1 MKNSSE
7 YSKKLRRLYGSLKRK
22 YPKVQPVT
30 HDDLVEA
37 LVCSIVK
44 ENLTARAAQ
53 TAMKRLAEN
62 FIDFNDLRVSRSE
75 EIIEALGED
84 TPETK
89 QIVSSLT
96 RALAA
101 VFNRYNTLSLEAL
114 TKIGKRPAKQ
124 AVEQIDGTSRFVVNY
139 CVLTALHG
147 HAIPLTAR
155 MLEYLRDNEIV
166 NPDADEQEIEGFL
179 TRQIPARNG
188 CEFYRLLRARSE
200 LGKGRKKTTRKKK
213 TKTKNK
219 TKKAEKRK

>member
-7 YSKKLRRLYGSLKRK
+7 YSKKLRRLYNSLKRK
-22 YPKVQPVT
+22 YPKIQPVT

-37 LVCSIVK
+37 LIYSIVS

-62 FIDFNDLRVSRSE
+62 FVDFNDLRVSRSE
-75 EIIEALGED
+75 EIIETLGED

-89 QIVSSLT
+89 QIASSLT

-114 TKIGKRPAKQ
+114 EKIGKRPAKQ
-124 AVEQIDGTSRFVVNY
+124 ALGQMDGTSRFVVNY

-147 HAIPLTAR
+147 HAIPLTGR
-155 MLEYLRDNEIV
+155 MLEYLRDDELV
-166 NPDADEQEIEGFL
+166 HPDADEQEIEGFL

-188 CEFYRLLRARSE
+188 YEFYRLLRIQSE
-200 LGKGRKKTTRKKK
+200 LRKGRRKTTRKKK
-213 TKTKNK
+213 TKK
-219 TKKAEKRK
+219 TKKRK

>member
-7 YSKKLRRLYGSLKRK
+7 YSKKLRRLYNSLKRK
-22 YPKVQPVT
+22 YPEVQPVT

-37 LVCSIVK
+37 LVYSIVS
-44 ENLTARAAQ
+44 ETLTARAAQ

-62 FIDFNDLRVSRSE
+62 FVDFNDLRVSRSE
-75 EIIEALGED
+75 EIIETLGED

-89 QIVSSLT
+89 QIASSLT

-114 TKIGKRPAKQ
+114 EKIGKRPAKQ
-124 AVEQIDGTSRFVVNY
+124 ALEQMDGTSRFVVNY

-147 HAIPLTAR
+147 HAIPLTSG
-155 MLEYLRDNEIV
+155 MLEYLRDNELV
-166 NPDADEQEIEGFL
+166 HPDADEQEIEGFL

-188 CEFYRLLRARSE
+188 YEFYRLLRAQSE
-200 LGKGRKKTTRKKK
+200 LRKGRKKTTRKKK
-213 TKTKNK
+213 TKKNE
-219 TKKAEKRK
+219 KA

>member
-7 YSKKLRRLYGSLKRK
+7 YSKKLRRLYNSLKRK
-22 YPKVQPVT
+22 YPKIQPVT

-37 LVCSIVK
+37 LIYSIVS

-62 FIDFNDLRVSRSE
+62 FVDFNDLRVSRSE
-75 EIIEALGED
+75 EIIETLGED

-89 QIVSSLT
+89 QIASSLT

-114 TKIGKRPAKQ
+114 EKIGKRPAKQ
-124 AVEQIDGTSRFVVNY
+124 ALGQMDGTSRFVVNY

-147 HAIPLTAR
+147 HAIPLTSG
-155 MLEYLRDNEIV
+155 MLEYLRDNELV
-166 NPDADEQEIEGFL
+166 HPDADEQEIEGFL

-188 CEFYRLLRARSE
+188 YEFYRLLRAQSE
-200 LGKGRKKTTRKKK
+200 LRKDRKKTTRKKK
-213 TKTKNK
+213 TKK
-219 TKKAEKRK
+219 TKKRK

>member
-7 YSKKLRRLYGSLKRK
+7 YSKKLRRLYNSLKRK
-22 YPKVQPVT
+22 YPKIQPVT

-37 LVCSIVK
+37 LIYSIVS

-62 FIDFNDLRVSRSE
+62 FVDFNDLRVSRSE
-75 EIIEALGED
+75 EIIETLGED

-89 QIVSSLT
+89 QIASSLT

-114 TKIGKRPAKQ
+114 EKIGKRPAKQ
-124 AVEQIDGTSRFVVNY
+124 ALGQMDGTSRFVVNY

-147 HAIPLTAR
+147 HAIPLTSG
-155 MLEYLRDNEIV
+155 MLEYLRDNELV
-166 NPDADEQEIEGFL
+166 HPDADEQEIEGFL

-188 CEFYRLLRARSE
+188 YEFYRLLRIQSE
-200 LGKGRKKTTRKKK
+200 LRKGRKKTTRKKK
-213 TKTKNK
+213 TKK
-219 TKKAEKRK
+219 TKTRK

>member
-7 YSKKLRRLYGSLKRK
+7 YSKKLRRLYNSLKRK
-22 YPKVQPVT
+22 YPKIQPVT

-37 LVCSIVK
+37 LIYSIVS

-62 FIDFNDLRVSRSE
+62 FVDFNDLRVSRSE
-75 EIIEALGED
+75 EIIETLGED
-84 TPETK
+84 TPETN
-89 QIVSSLT
+89 QIASSLT

-114 TKIGKRPAKQ
+114 EKIGKRPAKQ
-124 AVEQIDGTSRFVVNY
+124 ALGQMDGTSRFVVNY

-147 HAIPLTAR
+147 HAIPLTGR
-155 MLEYLRDNEIV
+155 MLEYLRDDELV
-166 NPDADEQEIEGFL
+166 HPDADEQEIEGFL

-188 CEFYRLLRARSE
+188 YEFYRLLRIQSE
-200 LGKGRKKTTRKKK
+200 SRKGRRKTTRKKK
-213 TKTKNK
+213 TKK
-219 TKKAEKRK
+219 TKKRK

>member
-7 YSKKLRRLYGSLKRK
+7 YSKKLRRLYNSLKRK
-22 YPKVQPVT
+22 YPKIQPVT

-37 LVCSIVK
+37 LIYSIVS

-62 FIDFNDLRVSRSE
+62 FVDFNDLRVSRSE
-75 EIIEALGED
+75 EIIETLGED

-89 QIVSSLT
+89 QIASSLT

-114 TKIGKRPAKQ
+114 EKIGKRPAKQ
-124 AVEQIDGTSRFVVNY
+124 ALGQMDGTSRFVVNY

-147 HAIPLTAR
+147 HAIPLTSR
-155 MLEYLRDNEIV
+155 MLEYLRDNELV
-166 NPDADEQEIEGFL
+166 HPDADEQEIEGFL

-188 CEFYRLLRARSE
+188 YEFYRLLRAQSE
-200 LGKGRKKTTRKKK
+200 LRKGRKKTTRKKK
-213 TKTKNK
+213 TKK
-219 TKKAEKRK
+219 TKKRK

>member
-7 YSKKLRRLYGSLKRK
+7 YSKKLRRLYNSLKRK
-22 YPKVQPVT
+22 YPKIQPVT

-37 LVCSIVK
+37 LIYSIVS

-62 FIDFNDLRVSRSE
+62 FVDFNDLRVSRSE
-75 EIIEALGED
+75 EIIETLGED

-89 QIVSSLT
+89 QIASSLT

-114 TKIGKRPAKQ
+114 KNIGKRPAKQ
-124 AVEQIDGTSRFVVNY
+124 ALGQMDGTSRFVVNY

-147 HAIPLTAR
+147 HAIPLTGR
-155 MLEYLRDNEIV
+155 MLEYLRDDELV
-166 NPDADEQEIEGFL
+166 HPDADEQEIEGFL

-188 CEFYRLLRARSE
+188 YEFYRLLRIQSE
-200 LGKGRKKTTRKKK
+200 SRKGRKKTTRKKK
-213 TKTKNK
+213 TKK
-219 TKKAEKRK
+219 TKKRK

>member
-7 YSKKLRRLYGSLKRK
+7 YSKKLRRLYNSLKRK
-22 YPKVQPVT
+22 YPKIQPVT

-37 LVCSIVK
+37 LIYSIVS

-62 FIDFNDLRVSRSE
+62 FVDFNDLRVSRSE
-75 EIIEALGED
+75 EIIETLGED

-89 QIVSSLT
+89 QIASSLT
-96 RALAA
+96 KALAA

-114 TKIGKRPAKQ
+114 EKIGKRPAKQ
-124 AVEQIDGTSRFVVNY
+124 ALGQMDGTSRFVVNY

-147 HAIPLTAR
+147 HAIPLTSG
-155 MLEYLRDNEIV
+155 MLEYLRDNELV
-166 NPDADEQEIEGFL
+166 HPDADEQEIEGFL

-188 CEFYRLLRARSE
+188 YEFYRLLRAQSE
-200 LGKGRKKTTRKKK
+200 LRKGRKKTTRKKK
-213 TKTKNK
+213 TKK
-219 TKKAEKRK
+219 TKKRK

>member
-7 YSKKLRRLYGSLKRK
+7 YSKKLPRLYNSLKRK
-22 YPKVQPVT
+22 YPKIQPVT

-37 LVCSIVK
+37 LIYSIVS

-62 FIDFNDLRVSRSE
+62 FVDFNDLRVSRSE
-75 EIIEALGED
+75 EIIETLGED

-89 QIVSSLT
+89 QIASSLT

-114 TKIGKRPAKQ
+114 KNIGKRPAKQ
-124 AVEQIDGTSRFVVNY
+124 ALGQMDGTSRFVVNY

-147 HAIPLTAR
+147 HAIPLTSG
-155 MLEYLRDNEIV
+155 MLEYLRDNELV
-166 NPDADEQEIEGFL
+166 HPDADEQEIEGFL

-188 CEFYRLLRARSE
+188 YEFYRLLRVQSE
-200 LGKGRKKTTRKKK
+200 LRKGRKKTTRKKK
-213 TKTKNK
+213 TKK
-219 TKKAEKRK
+219 TKKRK

>member
-7 YSKKLRRLYGSLKRK
+7 YSKKLRRLYNSLKRK
-22 YPKVQPVT
+22 YPKIQPVT

-37 LVCSIVK
+37 LIYSIVS

-62 FIDFNDLRVSRSE
+62 FVDFNDLRVSRSE
-75 EIIEALGED
+75 EIIETLGED

-89 QIVSSLT
+89 QIASSLT

-114 TKIGKRPAKQ
+114 KNIGKRPAKQ
-124 AVEQIDGTSRFVVNY
+124 ALGQMDGTSRFVVNY

-147 HAIPLTAR
+147 HAIPLTGR
-155 MLEYLRDNEIV
+155 MLEYLRDNELV
-166 NPDADEQEIEGFL
+166 HPDADEQEIEGFL

-188 CEFYRLLRARSE
+188 YEFYRLLRAQSE
-200 LGKGRKKTTRKKK
+200 LRKGRKKTTRKKK
-213 TKTKNK
+213 TKK
-219 TKKAEKRK
+219 TKKRK

>member
-7 YSKKLRRLYGSLKRK
+7 YSKKLRRLYNSLKRK
-22 YPKVQPVT
+22 YPKIQPVT

-37 LVCSIVK
+37 LIYSIVS

-62 FIDFNDLRVSRSE
+62 FVDFNDLRVSRSE
-75 EIIEALGED
+75 EIIETLGED

-89 QIVSSLT
+89 QIASSLT

-114 TKIGKRPAKQ
+114 KNIGKRPAKQ
-124 AVEQIDGTSRFVVNY
+124 ALGQMDGTSRFVVNY

-147 HAIPLTAR
+147 HAIPLTSG
-155 MLEYLRDNEIV
+155 MLEYLRDNELV
-166 NPDADEQEIEGFL
+166 HPDADEQEIEGFL

-188 CEFYRLLRARSE
+188 YEFYRLLRAQSE
-200 LGKGRKKTTRKKK
+200 LRKGRKKTTRKKK
-213 TKTKNK
+213 TKK
-219 TKKAEKRK
+219 TKTRK

>member
-7 YSKKLRRLYGSLKRK
+7 YSKKLRRLYNSLKRK
-22 YPKVQPVT
+22 YPKIQPVT

-37 LVCSIVK
+37 LIYSIVS

-62 FIDFNDLRVSRSE
+62 FVDFNDLRVSRSE
-75 EIIEALGED
+75 EIIETLGED

-89 QIVSSLT
+89 QIASSLT
-96 RALAA
+96 MALAA

-114 TKIGKRPAKQ
+114 KNIGKRPAKQ
-124 AVEQIDGTSRFVVNY
+124 ALGQMDGTSRFVVNY

-155 MLEYLRDNEIV
+155 MLEYLRDNELV
-166 NPDADEQEIEGFL
+166 HPDADEQEIEGFL

-188 CEFYRLLRARSE
+188 YEFYRLLRIQSE
-200 LGKGRKKTTRKKK
+200 LRKGRKKTTRKKK
-213 TKTKNK
+213 TKK
-219 TKKAEKRK
+219 TKKRK

>member
-7 YSKKLRRLYGSLKRK
+7 YSKKLRRLYNSLKRK
-22 YPKVQPVT
+22 YPKIQPVT

-37 LVCSIVK
+37 LIYSIVS

-62 FIDFNDLRVSRSE
+62 FVDFNDLRVSRSE
-75 EIIEALGED
+75 EIIETLGED

-89 QIVSSLT
+89 QIASSLT

-114 TKIGKRPAKQ
+114 KNIGKRPAKQ
-124 AVEQIDGTSRFVVNY
+124 ALGQMDGTSRFVVNY

-147 HAIPLTAR
+147 HAIPLTSG
-155 MLEYLRDNEIV
+155 MLEYLRDNELV
-166 NPDADEQEIEGFL
+166 HPDADEQEIEGFL

-188 CEFYRLLRARSE
+188 YEFYRLLRIQSE
-200 LGKGRKKTTRKKK
+200 LRKGRKKTTRKKK
-213 TKTKNK
+213 TNK
-219 TKKAEKRK
+219 TKKRK

>member
-7 YSKKLRRLYGSLKRK
+7 YSKKLRRLYNSLKRK
-22 YPKVQPVT
+22 YPKIQPVI

-37 LVCSIVK
+37 LIYSIVS

-62 FIDFNDLRVSRSE
+62 FVDFNDLRVSRSE
-75 EIIEALGED
+75 EIIETLGED

-89 QIVSSLT
+89 QITSSLT
-96 RALAA
+96 MALAA

-114 TKIGKRPAKQ
+114 KNIGKRPAKQ
-124 AVEQIDGTSRFVVNY
+124 ALGQMDGTSRFVVNY

-147 HAIPLTAR
+147 HAIPLTSG
-155 MLEYLRDNEIV
+155 MLEYLRDNELV
-166 NPDADEQEIEGFL
+166 HPDADEQEIEGFL

-188 CEFYRLLRARSE
+188 YEFYRLLRIQSE
-200 LGKGRKKTTRKKK
+200 LRKGRKKTTRKKK
-213 TKTKNK
+213 TKK
-219 TKKAEKRK
+219 TKKRK

>member
-7 YSKKLRRLYGSLKRK
+7 YSKKLRRLYNSLKRK
-22 YPKVQPVT
+22 YPKIQPVT

-37 LVCSIVK
+37 LIYSIVS

-62 FIDFNDLRVSRSE
+62 FVDFNDLRVSRSE
-75 EIIEALGED
+75 EIIETLGED

-89 QIVSSLT
+89 QIASSLT

-114 TKIGKRPAKQ
+114 KNIGKRPAKQ
-124 AVEQIDGTSRFVVNY
+124 ALGQMDGTSRFVVNY

-147 HAIPLTAR
+147 HAIPLTGR
-155 MLEYLRDNEIV
+155 MLEYLRDDELV
-166 NPDADEQEIEGFL
+166 HPDADEQEIEGFL

-188 CEFYRLLRARSE
+188 YEFYRLLRIQSE
-200 LGKGRKKTTRKKK
+200 LRKGRKKTTRKKK
-213 TKTKNK
+213 TKK
-219 TKKAEKRK
+219 TKTRK

>member
-7 YSKKLRRLYGSLKRK
+7 YSKKLRRLYNSLKRK
-22 YPKVQPVT
+22 YPKIQPVT

-37 LVCSIVK
+37 LIYSIVS

-62 FIDFNDLRVSRSE
+62 FVDFNDLRVSRSE
-75 EIIEALGED
+75 EIIETLGED

-89 QIVSSLT
+89 QIASSLT

-114 TKIGKRPAKQ
+114 KNIGKRPAKQ
-124 AVEQIDGTSRFVVNY
+124 ALGQMDGTSRFVVNY

-147 HAIPLTAR
+147 HAIPLTGR
-155 MLEYLRDNEIV
+155 MLEYLRDNELV
-166 NPDADEQEIEGFL
+166 HPDADKQEIEGFL

-188 CEFYRLLRARSE
+188 YEFYQLLRAQSE
-200 LGKGRKKTTRKKK
+200 LRKGRKKTTRKKK
-213 TKTKNK
+213 TKK
-219 TKKAEKRK
+219 TKKRK

>member
-7 YSKKLRRLYGSLKRK
+7 YSKKLRRLYNSLKRK
-22 YPKVQPVT
+22 YPKIQPVT

-37 LVCSIVK
+37 LIYSIVS

-62 FIDFNDLRVSRSE
+62 FVDFNDLRVSRSE
-75 EIIEALGED
+75 EIIETLGED

-89 QIVSSLT
+89 QIASSLT

-114 TKIGKRPAKQ
+114 KNIGKRPAKQ
-124 AVEQIDGTSRFVVNY
+124 ALGQMDGTSRFVVNY

-147 HAIPLTAR
+147 HAIPLTSG
-155 MLEYLRDNEIV
+155 MLEYLRDNELV
-166 NPDADEQEIEGFL
+166 HPDADEQEIEGFL

-188 CEFYRLLRARSE
+188 YEFYRLLRIQSE
-200 LGKGRKKTTRKKK
+200 LRKGRKKTTRKKK
-213 TKTKNK
+213 TKK
-219 TKKAEKRK
+219 TKTRK

>member
-7 YSKKLRRLYGSLKRK
+7 YSKKLRRLYNSLKRK
-22 YPKVQPVT
+22 YPKIQPIT

-37 LVCSIVK
+37 LIYSIVS

-62 FIDFNDLRVSRSE
+62 FVDFNDLRVSRSE
-75 EIIEALGED
+75 EIIETLGED

-89 QIVSSLT
+89 QIASSLT

-114 TKIGKRPAKQ
+114 KNIGKRPAKQ
-124 AVEQIDGTSRFVVNY
+124 ALGQMDGTSRFVVNY

-147 HAIPLTAR
+147 HAIPLTSG
-155 MLEYLRDNEIV
+155 MLEYLRDNELV
-166 NPDADEQEIEGFL
+166 HPDADEQEIEGFL

-188 CEFYRLLRARSE
+188 YEFYRLLRIQSE
-200 LGKGRKKTTRKKK
+200 LRKGRKKTTRKKK
-213 TKTKNK
+213 TKK
-219 TKKAEKRK
+219 TKTRK

>member
-7 YSKKLRRLYGSLKRK
+7 YSKKLRRLYNSLKRK
-22 YPKVQPVT
+22 YPKIQPVT

-37 LVCSIVK
+37 LIYSIVS

-62 FIDFNDLRVSRSE
+62 FVDFNDLRVSRSE
-75 EIIEALGED
+75 EIIETLGED

-89 QIVSSLT
+89 QIASSLT

-114 TKIGKRPAKQ
+114 KNIGKRPAKQ
-124 AVEQIDGTSRFVVNY
+124 ALGQMDGTSRFVVNY

-147 HAIPLTAR
+147 HAIPLTSG
-155 MLEYLRDNEIV
+155 MLEYLRDNELV
-166 NPDADEQEIEGFL
+166 HPDADEQEIEGFL

-188 CEFYRLLRARSE
+188 YEFYRLLRIQSE
-200 LGKGRKKTTRKKK
+200 LRKGRKKTTRKKK
-213 TKTKNK
+213 TKK
-219 TKKAEKRK
+219 TKKRK

>member
-7 YSKKLRRLYGSLKRK
+7 YSKKLRRLYNSLKRK
-22 YPKVQPVT
+22 YPKIQPIT

-37 LVCSIVK
+37 LIYSIVS

-62 FIDFNDLRVSRSE
+62 FVDFNDLRVSRSE
-75 EIIEALGED
+75 EIIETLGED

-89 QIVSSLT
+89 QIASSLT

-114 TKIGKRPAKQ
+114 KNIGKRPAKQ
-124 AVEQIDGTSRFVVNY
+124 ALGQMDGTSRFVVNY

-147 HAIPLTAR
+147 HAIPLTGR
-155 MLEYLRDNEIV
+155 MLEYLRDDELV
-166 NPDADEQEIEGFL
+166 HPDADEQEIEGFL

-188 CEFYRLLRARSE
+188 YEFYRLLRIQSE
-200 LGKGRKKTTRKKK
+200 LRKGRKKTTRKKK
-213 TKTKNK
+213 TKK
-219 TKKAEKRK
+219 TKTRK

>member
-7 YSKKLRRLYGSLKRK
+7 YSRKLHRLYNSLKRK

-37 LVCSIVK
+37 LIYSIVS

-62 FIDFNDLRVSRSE
+62 FVDFNDLRVSRSE
-75 EIIEALGED
+75 EIIETLGED

-89 QIVSSLT
+89 QIASSLT

-114 TKIGKRPAKQ
+114 EKIGKRPAKQ
-124 AVEQIDGTSRFVVNY
+124 ALRQMDGTSRFVVNY

-147 HAIPLTAR
+147 HAIPLTGR
-155 MLEYLRDNEIV
+155 MLEYLRDNELV
-166 NPDADEQEIEGFL
+166 HPDADEQEIEGFL

-188 CEFYRLLRARSE
+188 YEFYRLLRAQSE
-200 LGKGRKKTTRKKK
+200 LRKGRKKTTRKKK
-213 TKTKNK
+213 TKK
-219 TKKAEKRK
+219 TKKRK

>member
-7 YSKKLRRLYGSLKRK
+7 YSKKLRRLYNSLKRK
-22 YPKVQPVT
+22 YPKIQPVT

-37 LVCSIVK
+37 LIYSIVS

-62 FIDFNDLRVSRSE
+62 FVDFNDLRVSRSE
-75 EIIEALGED
+75 EIIETLGED

-89 QIVSSLT
+89 QIASSLT

-114 TKIGKRPAKQ
+114 EKIGKRPAKQ
-124 AVEQIDGTSRFVVNY
+124 ALGQMDGTSRFVVNY

-147 HAIPLTAR
+147 HAIPLTSG
-155 MLEYLRDNEIV
+155 MLEYLRDNELV
-166 NPDADEQEIEGFL
+166 HPDADEQEIEGFL

-188 CEFYRLLRARSE
+188 YEFYRLLRIQSE
-200 LGKGRKKTTRKKK
+200 LRKGRKKTTRKKK
-213 TKTKNK
+213 TKK
-219 TKKAEKRK
+219 TKKRK

>member
-7 YSKKLRRLYGSLKRK
+7 YSKKLRRLYNSLKRK
-22 YPKVQPVT
+22 YPKIQPVT

-37 LVCSIVK
+37 LIYSIVS

-62 FIDFNDLRVSRSE
+62 FVDFNDLRVSRSE
-75 EIIEALGED
+75 EIIETLGED

-89 QIVSSLT
+89 QIASSLT

-114 TKIGKRPAKQ
+114 EKIGKRPAKQ
-124 AVEQIDGTSRFVVNY
+124 ALGQMDGTSRFVVNY

-147 HAIPLTAR
+147 HAIPLTGR
-155 MLEYLRDNEIV
+155 MLEYLRDDELV
-166 NPDADEQEIEGFL
+166 HPDADEQEIEGFL

-188 CEFYRLLRARSE
+188 YEFYRLLRAQSE
-200 LGKGRKKTTRKKK
+200 LRKGRKKTTRKKK
-213 TKTKNK
+213 TKK
-219 TKKAEKRK
+219 TKKRK

>member
-7 YSKKLRRLYGSLKRK
+7 YSKKLRRLYNSLKRK
-22 YPKVQPVT
+22 YPKIQPVT

-37 LVCSIVK
+37 LIYSIVS

-62 FIDFNDLRVSRSE
+62 FVDFNDLRVSRSE
-75 EIIEALGED
+75 EIIETLGED

-89 QIVSSLT
+89 QIASSLT

-114 TKIGKRPAKQ
+114 EKIGKRPAKQ
-124 AVEQIDGTSRFVVNY
+124 ALGQMDGTSRFVVNY

-147 HAIPLTAR
+147 HAVPLTSG
-155 MLEYLRDNEIV
+155 MLEYLRDNELV
-166 NPDADEQEIEGFL
+166 HPDADEQEIEGFL

-188 CEFYRLLRARSE
+188 YEFYRLLRAQSE
-200 LGKGRKKTTRKKK
+200 LRKGRKKTTRKKK
-213 TKTKNK
+213 TKK
-219 TKKAEKRK
+219 TKKRK

>member
-7 YSKKLRRLYGSLKRK
+7 YSKKLRRLYNSLKRK
-22 YPKVQPVT
+22 YPKIQPVT

-37 LVCSIVK
+37 LIYSIVS

-62 FIDFNDLRVSRSE
+62 FVDFNDLRVSRSE
-75 EIIEALGED
+75 EIIETLGED
-84 TPETK
+84 TPETE
-89 QIVSSLT
+89 QIASSLT

-114 TKIGKRPAKQ
+114 EKIGKRPAKQ
-124 AVEQIDGTSRFVVNY
+124 ALGQMDGTSRFVVNY

-147 HAIPLTAR
+147 HAIPLTSG
-155 MLEYLRDNEIV
+155 MLEYLRDNELV
-166 NPDADEQEIEGFL
+166 HPDADEQEIEGFL

-188 CEFYRLLRARSE
+188 YEFYRLLRAQSE
-200 LGKGRKKTTRKKK
+200 LRKGRKKTTRKKK
-213 TKTKNK
+213 TKK
-219 TKKAEKRK
+219 TKKRK

>member
-7 YSKKLRRLYGSLKRK
+7 YSKKLRRLYNSLKRK
-22 YPKVQPVT
+22 YPKIQPVT

-37 LVCSIVK
+37 LIYSIVS

-62 FIDFNDLRVSRSE
+62 FVDFNDLRVSRSE
-75 EIIEALGED
+75 EIIETLGED

-89 QIVSSLT
+89 QIASSLT

-114 TKIGKRPAKQ
+114 KNIGKRPAKQ
-124 AVEQIDGTSRFVVNY
+124 ALGQMDGTSRFVVNY

-147 HAIPLTAR
+147 HAIPLTSG
-155 MLEYLRDNEIV
+155 MLEYLRDNELV
-166 NPDADEQEIEGFL
+166 HPDADEQEIEGFL

-188 CEFYRLLRARSE
+188 YEFYRLLRAQSE
-200 LGKGRKKTTRKKK
+200 LRKGRKKTTRKKK
-213 TKTKNK
+213 TKK
-219 TKKAEKRK
+219 TKKRK

>member
-7 YSKKLRRLYGSLKRK
+7 YSKKLRRLYNSLKRK
-22 YPKVQPVT
+22 YPKIQPIT

-37 LVCSIVK
+37 LIYSIVS

-62 FIDFNDLRVSRSE
+62 FVDFNDLRVSRSE
-75 EIIEALGED
+75 EIIETLGED

-89 QIVSSLT
+89 QIASSLT

-114 TKIGKRPAKQ
+114 KNIGKRPAKQ
-124 AVEQIDGTSRFVVNY
+124 ALGQMDGTSRFVVNY

-147 HAIPLTAR
+147 HAIPLTSG
-155 MLEYLRDNEIV
+155 MLEYLRDNELV
-166 NPDADEQEIEGFL
+166 HPDADEQEIEGFL

-188 CEFYRLLRARSE
+188 YEFYRLLRAQSE
-200 LGKGRKKTTRKKK
+200 LRKGRKKTTRKKK
-213 TKTKNK
+213 TKK
-219 TKKAEKRK
+219 TKKRK

>member
-7 YSKKLRRLYGSLKRK
+7 YSKKLRRLYNSLKRK
-22 YPKVQPVT
+22 YPKIQPVT

-37 LVCSIVK
+37 LIYSIVS

-62 FIDFNDLRVSRSE
+62 FVDFNDLRVSRSE
-75 EIIEALGED
+75 EIIETLGED

-89 QIVSSLT
+89 QIASSLT

-114 TKIGKRPAKQ
+114 KNIGKRPAKQ
-124 AVEQIDGTSRFVVNY
+124 ALGQMDGTSRFVVNY

-147 HAIPLTAR
+147 HAIPLTGR
-155 MLEYLRDNEIV
+155 MLEYLRDDELV
-166 NPDADEQEIEGFL
+166 HPDADEQEIEGFL

-188 CEFYRLLRARSE
+188 YEFYRLLRAQSE
-200 LGKGRKKTTRKKK
+200 LRKGRKKTTRKKK
-213 TKTKNK
+213 TKK
-219 TKKAEKRK
+219 TKKRK

>member
-7 YSKKLRRLYGSLKRK
+7 YSKKLRRLYNSLKRK
-22 YPKVQPVT
+22 YPKIQPVT

-37 LVCSIVK
+37 LIYSIVS
-44 ENLTARAAQ
+44 ETLTARAAQ

-62 FIDFNDLRVSRSE
+62 FVDFNDLRVSRSE
-75 EIIEALGED
+75 EIIETLGED

-89 QIVSSLT
+89 QIASSLT

-114 TKIGKRPAKQ
+114 KNIGKRPAKQ
-124 AVEQIDGTSRFVVNY
+124 ALGQMDGTSRFVVNY

-147 HAIPLTAR
+147 HAIPLTGR
-155 MLEYLRDNEIV
+155 MLEYLRDDELV
-166 NPDADEQEIEGFL
+166 HPDADEQEIEGFL

-188 CEFYRLLRARSE
+188 YEFYRLLRAQSE
-200 LGKGRKKTTRKKK
+200 LRKSRKKTTRKKK
-213 TKTKNK
+213 TKK
-219 TKKAEKRK
+219 TKKRK

>member
-7 YSKKLRRLYGSLKRK
+7 YSRKLRRLYGSLKRK

-37 LVCSIVK
+37 LVYSIVS
-44 ENLTARAAQ
+44 ENLTARAVQ

-75 EIIEALGED
+75 EIIETLGEG

-114 TKIGKRPAKQ
+114 KKIGKRPAKQ
-124 AVEQIDGTSRFVVNY
+124 ALEQIDGTSRFVVNY

-155 MLEYLRDNEIV
+155 MLEYLRDNELV
-166 NPDADEQEIEGFL
+166 HPDADEQEIEGFL

-188 CEFYRLLRARSE
+188 CEFYRLLRAQSE
-200 LGKGRKKTTRKKK
+200 LRKGRKKTTRKRK
-213 TKTKNK
+213 TKTKKK

>member
-7 YSKKLRRLYGSLKRK
+7 YSKKLRRLYNSLKRK
-22 YPKVQPVT
+22 YPKIQPVT

-37 LVCSIVK
+37 LIYSIVS

-62 FIDFNDLRVSRSE
+62 FVDFNDLRVSRSE
-75 EIIEALGED
+75 EIIETLGED

-89 QIVSSLT
+89 QIASSLT

-114 TKIGKRPAKQ
+114 EKIGKRPAKQ
-124 AVEQIDGTSRFVVNY
+124 ALGQMDGTSRFVVNY

-147 HAIPLTAR
+147 HAIPLTGR
-155 MLEYLRDNEIV
+155 MLEYLRDNELV
-166 NPDADEQEIEGFL
+166 HPDADEQEIAGFL

-188 CEFYRLLRARSE
+188 YEFYRLLRAQSE
-200 LGKGRKKTTRKKK
+200 LRKGRKKTTRKKK
-213 TKTKNK
+213 TKK
-219 TKKAEKRK
+219 TKKRK